1 MLETGI
7 GGGASRT
14 SLELE
19 SSPAGLISMVNS
31 VSGTNNEEFGDRVNS
46 FLHSVSAH
54 VQFTLLR
61 EGDYKVDPHEI
72 PGQNI
77 ISVEQVEERLSR
89 LNPRKE
95 MGPGRLP
102 TWVPR
107 DFVPLRAAPIC
118 AIFNASIGESVLL
131 LYGHVLLSC
140 LSSKQ
145 SPKNGRIGLMPNL
158 TDSYP
163 VQRAGIF
170 CVPVAHGS
178 SKRPAGPIPVWCNLW
193 ILDSACTGGPCA

>member
-1 MLETGI
+1 MQETGI

-46 FLHSVSAH
+46 FLQSVSA
-54 VQFTLLR
+54 QFTPLR
-61 EGDYKVDPHEI
+61 EGDYKVGPHEI
-72 PGQNI
+72 PGENI

-107 DFVPLRAAPIC
+107 DFVPLLAAPIC

-145 SPKNGRIGLMPNL
+145 VESSCSK
-158 TDSYP
+158 T
-163 VQRAGIF
+163 
-170 CVPVAHGS
+170 VPQE
-178 SKRPAGPIPVWCNLW
+178 R
-193 ILDSACTGGPCA
+193 